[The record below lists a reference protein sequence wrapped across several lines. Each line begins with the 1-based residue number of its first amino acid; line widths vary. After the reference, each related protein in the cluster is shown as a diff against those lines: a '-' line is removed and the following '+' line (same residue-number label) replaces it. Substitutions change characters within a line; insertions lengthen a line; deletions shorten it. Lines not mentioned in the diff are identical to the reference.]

1 MRGAALSAVL
11 LVAGVATARE
21 SPGLQGVGRISV
33 QGGWRLTRNSTFYE
47 GYYGR
52 PENRGLE
59 RAPTSPGGPVVAATF
74 GYSMTEVVEL
84 SLDVFVTGERLQLT
98 GRPTLLTATYG
109 AVAGLRLQWLV
120 DALAP
125 EGVVPFVGVL
135 AGPIAALSTV
145 EGGSGVR
152 EVASQMLMGSV
163 GLNWRL
169 SPQWGL
175 TAEYRLSAARGL
187 TPFDTGPRSFSAGGN
202 WFTLGLT
209 YSFPPD
215 GGRPF
220 PDY

>member
-1 MRGAALSAVL
+1 MRRVALWTVL

-21 SPGLQGVGRISV
+21 PPRLQGVGRITV

-47 GYYGR
+47 GYYSR

-74 GYSMTEVVEL
+74 GYAMTEVVEL
-84 SLDVFVTGERLQLT
+84 SLDVFATGERLQLT
-98 GRPTLLTATYG
+98 GRPTLITTTYG
-109 AVAGLRLQWLV
+109 ALAGLRLQWLV

-125 EGVVPFVGVL
+125 EGVVPYVGL
-135 AGPIAALSTV
+135 LGGPIAALAVV
-145 EGGSGVR
+145 ESGTGVR
-152 EVASQMLMGSV
+152 EVASQMFMGSV
-163 GLNWRL
+163 GVNWRL
-169 SPQWGL
+169 SPSWGL
-175 TAEYRLSAARGL
+175 TAEYRLSVARGL
-187 TPFDTGPRSFSAGGN
+187 TPFDGAPRSFSAGGN